1 LTPKK
6 YLLEY
11 WKEKERKKMKA
22 VKVSGST
29 IAFVENGK
37 VVLCMQ
43 NGQIRYDV
51 AKLRYVQNLLAK
63 CS

>member
-1 LTPKK
+1 
-6 YLLEY
+6 
-11 WKEKERKKMKA
+11 MKA

-43 NGQIRYDV
+43 NGQIRYDA
-51 AKLRYVQNLLAK
+51 AKLRYVQNLLAR

>member
-1 LTPKK
+1 
-6 YLLEY
+6 
-11 WKEKERKKMKA
+11 MKA